1 METIDYQE
9 FETRLK
15 TMAGQLRANIEKLE
29 EELAAIVAEDE
40 IDDMEDL
47 AALESDSTRHNLLLA
62 QQRRELA
69 EVEHALDKIARG
81 TYGSC
86 EKSGHPIPIE
96 RLRAE
101 PHTRYCIEHARA
113 MGS

>member
-1 METIDYQE
+1 METIDYRE

-15 TMAGQLRANIEKLE
+15 AMGGQLRANIGKLE

-47 AALESDSTRHNLLLA
+47 AALESDSTHHNLLLA

-69 EVEHALDKIARG
+69 EVEHALGKIADG
-81 TYGSC
+81 TYGIC
-86 EKSGHPIPIE
+86 EKSAHPIPVE

-113 MGS
+113 AES